1 MQGAWPVHIY
11 AIKGF
16 ERFRRKERISRKVL
30 VEAIERASSGLIDA
44 DLGGGLVKQRVARP
58 RQGKRGGYRTII
70 AYQAGKRAVF
80 LFAFAK
86 NAKDNIAPDDL
97 AHWRLIGAD
106 LLAATEKAIE
116 QAIADDELMEIV
128 DE

>member
-1 MQGAWPVHIY
+1 MHVY

-16 ERFRRKERISRKVL
+16 ERFRRKERISKKVL
-30 VEAIERASSGLIDA
+30 VEAIDAANSGLIDA
-44 DLGGGLVKQRVARP
+44 DHGGGLIKQRVARP
-58 RQGKRGGYRTII
+58 GQGKRGGYRTII
-70 AYQAGKRAVF
+70 AYQSGKRAVF
-80 LFAFAK
+80 LFGFAK

-106 LLAATEKAIE
+106 LLAAPEKAIE
-116 QAIADDELMEIV
+116 QAIADDELMEVV

>member
-1 MQGAWPVHIY
+1 MHVY

-16 ERFRRKERISRKVL
+16 ERFRRKERISEKLL
-30 VEAIERASSGLIDA
+30 VEAIDRAMSGLIDA

-58 RQGKRGGYRTII
+58 GQGKRGGYRTII

-80 LFAFAK
+80 LFGFAK
-86 NAKDNIAPDDL
+86 NAKDNIALEDL

-106 LLAATEKAIE
+106 LLAATETAIA
-116 QAIADDELMEIV
+116 QAIADDELMEIA

>member
-1 MQGAWPVHIY
+1 MQIY
-11 AIKGF
+11 AVKGF
-16 ERFRRKERISRKVL
+16 ERFRRKERIAKKVL
-30 VEAIERASSGLIDA
+30 VEAIDRAISGLIDA

-58 RQGKRGGYRTII
+58 GHGKRGGYRTII
-70 AYQAGKRAVF
+70 AYQAEKRAVF
-80 LFAFAK
+80 LFGFAK

-116 QAIADDELMEIV
+116 QAVSDNELMEIR